1 MTGHIFIYGEIGSA
15 VTVDSVQ
22 NQIDPQATEYE
33 IHISSVGGDVYSGYA
48 IYGVLANLNKPKT
61 VIIEGLCASIATLI
75 AQAGDKVVMTTPA
88 EFMIHNPYVQLA
100 GDSEELKQAAEQLD
114 RIKNTIIGVYRK
126 RTGMSDEQLSRMMD
140 DETWMS
146 ADEAKRHGFI
156 DEVQDKLKA
165 VAYIDLKN
173 IKMSKE
179 KNKLVEILDKGF
191 AELKAMITGQK
202 NMATVTLQDG
212 RVVIVGTETDI
223 PTPEEM
229 VGASIVLEDGTPLI
243 DGSYVTVD
251 GVEIMVEGGIITSAM
266 IQAPAEAEESPEPSE
281 VDSLKAKVAELE
293 AALTAKDEA
302 VVEAES
308 KIEVQDKTIKKF
320 KASVEKLE
328 AKYNELKNITVGD
341 ANPPVIQ
348 PQAQISEPEGYDP
361 MAEDLRR
368 YFEGRGITLKK

>member
-15 VTVDSVQ
+15 VTVESVQ
-22 NQIDPQATEYE
+22 NQIDPKATDYE

-126 RTGMSDEQLSRMMD
+126 RTGMNDEQISKMMD

-191 AELKAMITGQK
+191 AELKAMISGPK
-202 NMATVTLQDG
+202 NMATVTLEDG
-212 RVVIVGTETDI
+212 SVVIVGTESEA

-229 VGASIVLEDGTPLI
+229 VGASILKEDGSPVE
-243 DGSYVTVD
+243 DGQYKTAEGVNVT
-251 GVEIMVEGGIITSAM
+251 VEGGVITAAEVAMPEEPESAETSE
-266 IQAPAEAEESPEPSE
+266 AEA
-281 VDSLKAKVAELE
+281 LKAKIAELE
-293 AALTAKDEA
+293 AALAAKDEA
-302 VVEAES
+302 VIEAED
-308 KIEVQDKTIKKF
+308 KIQVQDKTIKQF

-328 AKYNELKNITVGD
+328 ARYNELKNITVGD

-361 MAEDLRR
+361 MAEDLKR
-368 YFEGRGITLKK
+368 YFEGRGINFGK

>member
-15 VTVDSVQ
+15 VTVESVQ
-22 NQIDPQATEYE
+22 NQIDPQATDYE

-126 RTGMSDEQLSRMMD
+126 RTGMNDEQISKMMD

-191 AELKAMITGQK
+191 AELKAMITGPK
-202 NMATVTLQDG
+202 NMATVTLEDG
-212 RVVIVGTETDI
+212 SVVIVGTESEA

-229 VGASIVLEDGTPLI
+229 VGASILKEDGSPVE
-243 DGSYVTVD
+243 DGQYKTAEGVNVT
-251 GVEIMVEGGIITSAM
+251 VEGGVITAAEVAMPEEPESAETSE
-266 IQAPAEAEESPEPSE
+266 AEA
-281 VDSLKAKVAELE
+281 LKAKIAELE
-293 AALTAKDEA
+293 AALAAKDEA
-302 VVEAES
+302 VVEAQD
-308 KIEVQDKTIKKF
+308 KIQVQDKTIKQF

-328 AKYNELKNITVGD
+328 SKYNELKNITVGD

-361 MAEDLRR
+361 MAEDLKR
-368 YFEGRGITLKK
+368 YFEGRGINFGK

>member
-1 MTGHIFIYGEIGSA
+1 MTGHIFIYGEIGSS
-15 VTVDSVQ
+15 VTVESVQ

-126 RTGMSDEQLSRMMD
+126 RTGMNDDELSKMMD

-191 AELKAMITGQK
+191 AELKAMITGPK
-202 NMATVTLQDG
+202 NMATVTLEDG
-212 RVVIVGTETDI
+212 SVVIVGTESEA

-229 VGASIVLEDGTPLI
+229 VGASILKEDGSPVE
-243 DGSYVTVD
+243 DGQYKTAEGVNVT
-251 GVEIMVEGGIITSAM
+251 VEGGVITAAQVAMPDEPEQSAD
-266 IQAPAEAEESPEPSE
+266 PSE
-281 VDSLKAKVAELE
+281 ADALKAKIAELE
-293 AALTAKDEA
+293 AALAAKDEA
-302 VVEAES
+302 VIEAED
-308 KIEVQDKTIKKF
+308 KIQVQDKTIKQF

-341 ANPPVIQ
+341 PNPPVDAHDKGQDMVID
-348 PQAQISEPEGYDP
+348 PAWAALSNHLKQI
-361 MAEDLRR
+361 
-368 YFEGRGITLKK
+368 KK